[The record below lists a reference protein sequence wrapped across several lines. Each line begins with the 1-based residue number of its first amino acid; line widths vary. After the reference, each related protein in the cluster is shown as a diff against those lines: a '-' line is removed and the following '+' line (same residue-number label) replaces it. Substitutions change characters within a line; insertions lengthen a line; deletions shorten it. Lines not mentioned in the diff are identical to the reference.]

1 MKFILVRHAETTANA
16 GTVILGGKEGGILSQ
31 RGERQARALNRRFK
45 RERILRAYCSS
56 SNRARQTCEKMLEG
70 KNCKVVYTEELREID
85 MGDLVGLSHEEVKEK
100 YPKVFS
106 DIYHYPEKKI
116 PKGESIS
123 DVQKRVMPLIQKIAQ
138 GPGDPTILA
147 VGHNVVNRV
156 IISSLIGIPL
166 DKIKNIK
173 QKNAAITVID
183 LQPGFAQL
191 YTLDN
196 SLHSIK

>member
-16 GTVILGGKEGGILSQ
+16 GTVILGREEEGVLSQ
-31 RGERQARALNRRFK
+31 RGKRQAKALARRFK
-45 RERILRAYCSS
+45 RERISKAYCSP
-56 SNRARQTCEKMLEG
+56 SNRARQTCEMILDG
-70 KNCKVVYTEELREID
+70 RNCNVVYSEELREID
-85 MGDLVGLSHEEVKEK
+85 MGDLVGLSHEEVKEN
-100 YPKVFS
+100 YPETFR
-106 DIYHYPEKKI
+106 DIYSHPENKI

-123 DVQKRVMPLIQKIAQ
+123 DVQKRVMPLIERIAQ
-138 GPGDPTILA
+138 EPGDPAILV

-166 DKIKNIK
+166 NKIKNIK

-183 LQPGFAQL
+183 LKPGFAQL